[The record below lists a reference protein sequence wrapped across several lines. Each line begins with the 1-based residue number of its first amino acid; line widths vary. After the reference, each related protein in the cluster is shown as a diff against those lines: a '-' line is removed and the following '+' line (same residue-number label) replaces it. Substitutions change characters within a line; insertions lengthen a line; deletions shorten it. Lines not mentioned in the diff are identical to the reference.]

1 MARRSFLRM
10 SKTRAAFSCTS
21 SWKSPILYS
30 HLDLTPCR
38 GFGIGSQ
45 DQAAKVYALY
55 APVEAT
61 GRASDAARGPSR
73 RLASSPMIRQPNLH
87 VRASSVSHEELQG
100 GVRGS
105 LRRQLGVRHR
115 GLTGAESQVMLPIHG
130 QGGYRH
136 SLERVTSR
144 LSGG

>member
-1 MARRSFLRM
+1 M
-10 SKTRAAFSCTS
+10 
-21 SWKSPILYS
+21 
-30 HLDLTPCR
+30 PCR
-38 GFGIGSQ
+38 GFGTGSQ
-45 DQAAKVYALY
+45 DQAAKVHALY

-130 QGGYRH
+130 QGGCRH